1 MPNIPKIPRLA
12 RGGIVDGETNM
23 GNYVAGEAGPEMI
36 VPLENTSF
44 TDKIASALG
53 TAVMTAMTIS
63 QGNNKGGNTV
73 INIDGR
79 EVARALQS
87 HNANETK
94 RLGSSM
100 IQVF

>member
-1 MPNIPKIPRLA
+1 
-12 RGGIVDGETNM
+12 
-23 GNYVAGEAGPEMI
+23 MI

-44 TDKIASALG
+44 TDKVASALG
-53 TAVMTAMTIS
+53 TAVMTAMTLS
-63 QGNNKGGNTV
+63 QGNGKGDTV

-94 RLGSSM
+94 RLGGSVIS
-100 IQVF
+100 VF